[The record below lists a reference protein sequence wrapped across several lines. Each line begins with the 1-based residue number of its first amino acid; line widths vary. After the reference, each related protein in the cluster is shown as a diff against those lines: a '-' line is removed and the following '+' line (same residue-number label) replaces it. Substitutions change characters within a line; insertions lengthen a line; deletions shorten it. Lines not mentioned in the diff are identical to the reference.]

1 MSSPTEEQKKAIE
14 ATGSNVIVS
23 AGAGSGKTFVLKS
36 RVQRKVINETTV
48 DKLIILT
55 FTNAAAQE
63 MKDRIRKVILN
74 TPEAKDQ
81 LDYVE
86 SAYITTFD
94 SFAQSLVKKYNYLL
108 NIDKHFTIIDE
119 NIVNTELT
127 KIATNIFNEYYENPT
142 DEFKNFIN
150 DYCYKDDEGFIYSI
164 VDMYGTLVNLKN
176 KKEFLDTYINKYFNE
191 EHIKDMLQEY
201 KDLIVY
207 KAYNLIPL
215 YDKLIDHMIDDNA
228 IAQMEER
235 KEAISSA
242 TYPEEIIEIINK
254 RKPQNSKNKQV
265 YDEEDLKSLKEFI
278 RDSEGEIKDL
288 ASLSDDDLIKQYD
301 YTKNNVQFLIKIL
314 TRLDKEIMTFK
325 EEHNSYEFQ
334 DIALKAIELVRDH
347 EDVRDEIKYNT
358 NEIMIDEYQDTND
371 IQEEF
376 ISYISNNNVYMVGDV
391 KQSIYRFRHANPY
404 IFKDKYDKYATGK
417 DGIKIDMTKNFRSRN
432 EVIKNINDIFSSIMF
447 DDIGGADYKKDH
459 QMEAKFEPY
468 NNYKVDDFNY
478 NLKVLNYEIPTSKE
492 FTRQEIEAFI
502 IADDIEKK
510 MKSNMFIVDGD
521 GNRKELEFSDF
532 CILIDKS
539 TNFDLIKKILEYKN
553 IPSTI
558 FKELSIKEDDEVFIL
573 KNLITLLISIKNNK
587 LDATFRHSFMS
598 ILRSYIFRTN
608 DNDIFDIYHNESFK
622 ETELYKKLESISL
635 SIDGLSNK
643 EILIKLIDEFDM
655 FNKLILV
662 GDIKDRS
669 SKLEY
674 FINNADSLN
683 KFGLDIYSLNEYF
696 DRILNSDDDLKMG
709 GNGIAKNSVKIMTI
723 HKSKGLEFPFV
734 YLPYLNSGFI
744 SRKETRYPLSEKYGI
759 ILPYNEDKIID
770 NTFVKK
776 IYDFNNLKE
785 TISEKIRLLY
795 VAITRAREQFILI
808 NSWNNKLEPINNIS
822 SLDLLKCRSYTDIL
836 SIMKN
841 SLMTY
846 TNDIN
851 LDDINLS
858 KDYNLYSN
866 ANYNS
871 LIKDTSKVISTKKL
885 DIDYKLLENK
895 HFSKALTKIMD
906 KSFKELLDF
915 GTMMHYCFEVYD
927 FQNNNLD
934 DINISDEYKNNIRN
948 FLNHDEVKNISNA
961 ITYKEHEILFNKDG
975 SIFHGFIDLLVEY
988 DDHFDIIDYKLSN
1001 IDSEE
1006 YVNQLSGYKEYIES
1020 TYNKPCNMYLYSI
1033 KKDKFKKL

>member
-1 MSSPTEEQKKAIE
+1 MSSPTEEQKRAIE

-81 LDYVE
+81 LDKVE

-127 KIATNIFNEYYENPT
+127 KILTNIFNEYYENPT
-142 DEFKNFIN
+142 EEFKNFIY
-150 DYCYKDDEGFIYSI
+150 DYCYKDDEGFIKSI
-164 VDMYGTLVNLKN
+164 VQMYRALVNLKD
-176 KKEFLDTYINKYFNE
+176 KDEFLSTYISKYFSE
-191 EHIKDMLQEY
+191 EHIKSIIQEY
-201 KDLIVY
+201 KDLIVA

-215 YDKLIDHMIDDNA
+215 YDKLIYHMIDDDA
-228 IAQMEER
+228 INQMEER
-235 KEAISSA
+235 KEALSSA
-242 TYPEEIIEIINK
+242 VYPEEIIEILSK

-265 YDEEDLKSLKEFI
+265 YDEEDISSIKDFV
-278 RDSEGEIKDL
+278 RDSESEIKEL
-288 ASLSDDDLIKQYD
+288 ASVSDEELIKQYQ
-301 YTKNNVQFLIKIL
+301 YTKNNVHFLINIL
-314 TRLDKEIMTFK
+314 SRLDKEIMLFK
-325 EEHNSYEFQ
+325 EEHNGYEFQ

-347 EDVRDEIKYNT
+347 EDVRNEIKYNT

-404 IFKDKYDKYATGK
+404 IFKEKYDRYAK
-417 DGIKIDMTKNFRSRN
+417 SDDGIKIDMNKNYRSRE
-432 EVIKNINDIFSSIMF
+432 EVIQNINDIFSTIMF
-447 DDIGGADYKKDH
+447 EDIGGANYKQDH
-459 QMEAKFEPY
+459 KMKAKLEHYVNKFEDMNYDMKVY
-468 NNYKVDDFNY
+468 NYVKDEKINN
-478 NLKVLNYEIPTSKE
+478 SKI
-492 FTRQEIEAFI
+492 EIEAFT
-502 IADDIEKK
+502 IAKDILEKMNSK
-510 MKSNMFIVDGD
+510 MFVVDGD
-521 GNRKELEFSDF
+521 GNKNPIQWSDF

-539 TNFDLIKKILEYKN
+539 KNFEDVKKILEYHG

-558 FKELSIKEDDEVFIL
+558 YKELSIKEDDEVFIL
-573 KNLITLLISIKNNK
+573 KNLITLLINIKEDNLKENFK
-587 LDATFRHSFMS
+587 HSFMS
-598 ILRSYIFRTN
+598 ILRSYIYRT
-608 DNDIFDIYHNESFK
+608 DDDIIFDIFNNNTYK
-622 ETELYKKLESISL
+622 ETDLYKKLYDISL

-643 EILIKLIDEFDM
+643 EILIKLIEEFDM
-655 FNKLILV
+655 FNKIITV
-662 GDIKDRS
+662 GDIEDRS

-683 KFGLDIYSLNEYF
+683 KFGMDIYSLNEYF
-696 DRILNSDDDLKMG
+696 DNIIKSDDDLKKG
-709 GNGIAKNSVKIMTI
+709 GNEASKNAVKIMTI

-734 YLPYLNSGFI
+734 YLPYLYSSFK
-744 SRKETRYPLSEKYGI
+744 SKKETRYPLSSKYGI
-759 ILPYNEDKIID
+759 ILPYKKDDLLD
-770 NTFVKK
+770 NTFVKN
-776 IYDFNNLKE
+776 IYDYNELKE
-785 TISEKIRLLY
+785 NVSEKIRLLY

-808 NSWNNKLEPINNIS
+808 NSWNDRIIPQDNID
-822 SLDLLKCRSYTDIL
+822 SLDILKCKTYQDIL
-836 SIMKN
+836 SLLKN
-841 SLMTY
+841 K
-846 TNDIN
+846 
-851 LDDINLS
+851 LS
-858 KDYNLYSN
+858 KYVTEVDIKSLNLTTDYNLVSDENYDSMIDDSN
-866 ANYNS
+866 NIITTTPLNIEYRILKS
-871 LIKDTSKVISTKKL
+871 
-885 DIDYKLLENK
+885 K
-895 HFSKALTKIMD
+895 HFSKALTKIID

-927 FQNNNLD
+927 FNHDNIDEL
-934 DINISDEYKNNIRN
+934 NISEEYKNNIRN
-948 FLNHDEVKNISNA
+948 FLKHDEVKNISNA

-1006 YVNQLSGYKEYIES
+1006 YVNQLSGYKDYIES
-1020 TYNKPCNMYLYSI
+1020 TYNKPCNTYLYSI
-1033 KKDKFKKL
+1033 KKDKFKQI

>member
-1 MSSPTEEQKKAIE
+1 MSSPTEEQKRAIE

-81 LDYVE
+81 LDKVE

-127 KIATNIFNEYYENPT
+127 KILTNIFNEYYENPT
-142 DEFKNFIN
+142 EEFKNFIN
-150 DYCYKDDEGFIYSI
+150 DYCYKDDEGFIKSI
-164 VDMYGTLVNLKN
+164 VQMYRTLVNLKD
-176 KKEFLDTYINKYFNE
+176 KDEFLSTYISKYFSE
-191 EHIKDMLQEY
+191 EHIKSIIQEY
-201 KDLIVY
+201 KDLIVA

-215 YDKLIDHMIDDNA
+215 YDKLIDHMIDDDA
-228 IAQMEER
+228 INQMEER
-235 KEAISSA
+235 KEALSSA
-242 TYPEEIIEIINK
+242 VYPEEILEILSK

-265 YDEEDLKSLKEFI
+265 YDEEDISSIKDFV
-278 RDSEGEIKDL
+278 RDSESEIKEL
-288 ASLSDDDLIKQYD
+288 ASVSDEELIKQYQ
-301 YTKNNVQFLIKIL
+301 YTKNNVQFLINIL
-314 TRLDKEIMTFK
+314 SRLDKEIMLFK
-325 EEHNSYEFQ
+325 EEHNGYEFQ

-347 EDVRDEIKYNT
+347 EDVRNEIKYNT

-404 IFKDKYDKYATGK
+404 IFKEKYDRYASGK
-417 DGIKIDMTKNFRSRN
+417 DGIKIDMTKNFRSRT
-432 EVIKNINDIFSSIMF
+432 EVIKNINDIFSSIMY
-447 DDIGGADYKKDH
+447 DDIGGANYEKDH
-459 QMEAKFEPY
+459 KMEAKFAPY
-468 NNYKVDDFNY
+468 DDNKISDFNY
-478 NLKVLNYEIPTSKE
+478 NLKVLNYDLPENKE
-492 FTRQEIEAFI
+492 FSKQEIEAFI

-521 GNRKELEFSDF
+521 GNKKELEFSDF

-558 FKELSIKEDDEVFIL
+558 YKELSIKEDDEVFIL
-573 KNLITLLISIKNNK
+573 KNLITLLICIKNNK
-587 LDATFRHSFMS
+587 LDASFRHSFMS
-598 ILRSYIFRTN
+598 ILRSYIYRTN
-608 DNDIFDIYHNESFK
+608 DNDIFDIYHDEVFK
-622 ETELYKKLESISL
+622 ETELYKKLYDISL

-643 EILIKLIDEFDM
+643 EILIKLINEFDM
-655 FNKLILV
+655 FNKLVLV
-662 GDIKDRS
+662 GDIKERS

-696 DRILNSDDDLKMG
+696 DRILDSDDDLKMG
-709 GNGIAKNSVKIMTI
+709 GTGIAKNSVKIMTI

-734 YLPYLNSGFI
+734 YLPYLNSRFI
-744 SRKETRYPLSEKYGI
+744 STKETRYPLSEKYGI
-759 ILPYNEDKIID
+759 VLPYCEDNIID

-776 IYDFNNLKE
+776 IYDFNELKE

-795 VAITRAREQFILI
+795 VAITRAREQFILV
-808 NSWNNKLEPINNIS
+808 NSWNQKLNPIDNIS
-822 SLDLLKCRSYTDIL
+822 SLDLLNCKSYTDIF

-841 SLMTY
+841 SLSSFTD
-846 TNDIN
+846 NIN
-851 LDDINLS
+851 LSDIKLS

-866 ANYNS
+866 TNYNN
-871 LIKDTSKVISTKKL
+871 LITDTTKVISTKKL
-885 DIDYKLLENK
+885 DIQYKLLENK

-927 FQNNNLD
+927 FNNDNLNEL
-934 DINISDEYKNNIRN
+934 NISEEYKNNIRN
-948 FLNHDEVKNISNA
+948 FLKHDEVKNISNA

-1006 YVNQLSGYKEYIES
+1006 YVNQLSGYKDYIES
-1020 TYNKPCNMYLYSI
+1020 TYNKPCNTYLYSI
-1033 KKDKFKKL
+1033 KKDKFKQI

>member
-1 MSSPTEEQKKAIE
+1 
-14 ATGSNVIVS
+14 
-23 AGAGSGKTFVLKS
+23 
-36 RVQRKVINETTV
+36 
-48 DKLIILT
+48 
-55 FTNAAAQE
+55 
-63 MKDRIRKVILN
+63 
-74 TPEAKDQ
+74 
-81 LDYVE
+81 
-86 SAYITTFD
+86 
-94 SFAQSLVKKYNYLL
+94 
-108 NIDKHFTIIDE
+108 
-119 NIVNTELT
+119 
-127 KIATNIFNEYYENPT
+127 
-142 DEFKNFIN
+142 
-150 DYCYKDDEGFIYSI
+150 
-164 VDMYGTLVNLKN
+164 
-176 KKEFLDTYINKYFNE
+176 
-191 EHIKDMLQEY
+191 
-201 KDLIVY
+201 
-207 KAYNLIPL
+207 
-215 YDKLIDHMIDDNA
+215 
-228 IAQMEER
+228 
-235 KEAISSA
+235 
-242 TYPEEIIEIINK
+242 
-254 RKPQNSKNKQV
+254 
-265 YDEEDLKSLKEFI
+265 
-278 RDSEGEIKDL
+278 
-288 ASLSDDDLIKQYD
+288 
-301 YTKNNVQFLIKIL
+301 
-314 TRLDKEIMTFK
+314 
-325 EEHNSYEFQ
+325 
-334 DIALKAIELVRDH
+334 
-347 EDVRDEIKYNT
+347 
-358 NEIMIDEYQDTND
+358 
-371 IQEEF
+371 
-376 ISYISNNNVYMVGDV
+376 
-391 KQSIYRFRHANPY
+391 
-404 IFKDKYDKYATGK
+404 
-417 DGIKIDMTKNFRSRN
+417 
-432 EVIKNINDIFSSIMF
+432 
-447 DDIGGADYKKDH
+447 
-459 QMEAKFEPY
+459 
-468 NNYKVDDFNY
+468 
-478 NLKVLNYEIPTSKE
+478 
-492 FTRQEIEAFI
+492 
-502 IADDIEKK
+502 
-510 MKSNMFIVDGD
+510 
-521 GNRKELEFSDF
+521 
-532 CILIDKS
+532 
-539 TNFDLIKKILEYKN
+539 
-553 IPSTI
+553 
-558 FKELSIKEDDEVFIL
+558 
-573 KNLITLLISIKNNK
+573 
-587 LDATFRHSFMS
+587 
-598 ILRSYIFRTN
+598 
-608 DNDIFDIYHNESFK
+608 
-622 ETELYKKLESISL
+622 
-635 SIDGLSNK
+635 
-643 EILIKLIDEFDM
+643 M

-808 NSWNNKLEPINNIS
+808 NSWNNKLESINNIS

-871 LIKDTSKVISTKKL
+871 LIKDTFKVISTKKL
-885 DIDYKLLENK
+885 DIDYRLLENK

-934 DINISDEYKNNIRN
+934 EINISDEYKNKIRN
-948 FLNHDEVKNISNA
+948 FLNHDEVKNISSA

-1033 KKDKFKKL
+1033 KKDKFKKI

>member
-1 MSSPTEEQKKAIE
+1 MSSPTEEQRQAIE

-119 NIVNTELT
+119 NIVNTELK
-127 KIATNIFNEYYENPT
+127 KILTNIFNEYYENPT
-142 DEFKNFIN
+142 EEFKNFIN
-150 DYCYKDDEGFIYSI
+150 DYCYKDDEGFIKSI
-164 VDMYGTLVNLKN
+164 VDMYRTLVNLKDKDSFISN
-176 KKEFLDTYINKYFNE
+176 YIDTYFSE
-191 EHIKDMLQEY
+191 EHIKNIIQEY
-201 KDLIVY
+201 KDLIVA

-215 YDKLIDHMIDDNA
+215 YDKLIDHIIDDDA
-228 IAQMEER
+228 INQMEER

-242 TYPEEIIEIINK
+242 VYPEEILEILNK
-254 RKPQNSKNKQV
+254 RKPQNSKNKQI
-265 YDEEDLKSLKEFI
+265 YDEEDIKSLKDFV

-288 ASLSDDDLIKQYD
+288 ASISDENLYKQYQ
-301 YTKNNVQFLIKIL
+301 YTKSNVQFLLNIL
-314 TRLDKEIMTFK
+314 SRLDKEIMLFK

-334 DIALKAIELVRDH
+334 DIALKAIELVKEH
-347 EDVRDEIKYNT
+347 EDVRNEIKYNT

-404 IFKDKYDKYATGK
+404 IFKDKYDRYASGK
-417 DGIKIDMTKNFRSRN
+417 DGIKIDMTKNFRSRK
-432 EVIKNINDIFSSIMF
+432 EVIKNINDIFSSIMY
-447 DDIGGADYKKDH
+447 DDIGGANYEKDH
-459 QMEAKFEPY
+459 KMEAKFAPY
-468 NNYKVDDFNY
+468 DDYKIEDYNY
-478 NLKVLNYEIPTSKE
+478 NLKVLNYNMPDSKE
-492 FTRQEIEAFI
+492 FNKQEIEAFI
-502 IADDIEKK
+502 IANDIEKK

-558 FKELSIKEDDEVFIL
+558 YKDISIKEDDEVFIL
-573 KNLITLLISIKNNK
+573 KNLITLLICIKNNK
-587 LDATFRHSFMS
+587 INPTFKHSFMS
-598 ILRSYIFRTN
+598 ILRSYIYRTN
-608 DNDIFDIYHNESFK
+608 DNDIFDIYENESFK
-622 ETELYKKLESISL
+622 DTELYKKLYDISL

-643 EILIKLIDEFDM
+643 EILIKLINEFDM

-662 GDIKDRS
+662 GDIKERS

-696 DRILNSDDDLKMG
+696 DRILDSDDDLKMG

-734 YLPYLNSGFI
+734 YLPYLNSRFI
-744 SRKETRYPLSEKYGI
+744 SNKETRYPLSEKYGI
-759 ILPYNEDKIID
+759 VLPYNEGNILD

-776 IYDFNNLKE
+776 IYDFNELKE

-808 NSWNNKLEPINNIS
+808 NSWNDKLNPIDNIS
-822 SLDLLKCRSYTDIL
+822 SLDLLNCKSYTDIF
-836 SIMKN
+836 SIMRNTLN
-841 SLMTY
+841 SF

-866 ANYNS
+866 TNYDN
-871 LIKDTSKVISTKKL
+871 LIKDTNKVISTKKL
-885 DIDYKLLENK
+885 DIEYNLLENK

-927 FQNNNLD
+927 FNHDNLNEL
-934 DINISDEYKNNIRN
+934 NISDEYKNNIRN
-948 FLNHDEVKNISNA
+948 FLKHDEVKNISSA

-988 DDHFDIIDYKLSN
+988 NDHFDIIDYKLSN

-1006 YVNQLSGYKEYIES
+1006 YVNQLNGYKEYIES